1 MARRF
6 PLRHI
11 ASIVG
16 LVFLVSLTGCSSTR
30 WGFVKN
36 NDRQAAPVASGE
48 VPTASQLVE
57 YLNDNAGR
65 IQSLRVDDMS
75 LTLYQGIRA
84 FNLSAKMITDKPRN
98 FRLSAGTLGNQVV
111 DLGSNEQEFWYWISK
126 ANPPYQVYCS
136 YKDLKEG
143 RVSQMP
149 FPFQP
154 EWVMESLGLGPY
166 GPPEKYQVESDRET
180 VKLVEKTTSPEG
192 KAVRKVIVF
201 KRARVSPPNAQVT
214 DYLLLDDVSSKEV
227 CAAHVR
233 EAQLDTRTNAVVPKR
248 LELRWPDE
256 KLRVDMHMGVT
267 TVNTQVLPQMF
278 TRQVNPNIQSFN
290 LAQMRIDNTPP
301 PQAYSGL
308 DPKVRPAQ
316 ALVP

>member
-1 MARRF
+1 
-6 PLRHI
+6 LRHI
-11 ASIVG
+11 ATVCG
-16 LVFLVSLTGCSSTR
+16 LGILVSLAGCSSTR

-36 NDRQAAPVASGE
+36 NDHQATPTASGE
-48 VPTASQLVE
+48 VPSATQLVD

-65 IQSLRVDDMS
+65 IQSLRVDDLE
-75 LTLYQGIRA
+75 LTLHQGIKA
-84 FNLSAKMITDKPRN
+84 FTLSAKMVTDKPRN
-98 FRLSAGTLGNQVV
+98 FRLSAGTLGNQMV
-111 DLGSNEQEFWYWISK
+111 DIGSNKQEFWYWISK

-166 GPPEKYQVESDRET
+166 GPSEKYHVESDRDT

-201 KRARVSPPNAQVT
+201 KRGRVDPPHPQVT
-214 DYLLLDDVSSKEV
+214 DYLLLHEVSGKEI
-227 CAAHVR
+227 CAAHIS
-233 EAQLDTRTNAVVPKR
+233 EAQLDKGTNAIVPRR
-248 LELRWPDE
+248 LELRWQAE
-256 KLRVDMHMGVT
+256 KLRIDMHMGAT
-267 TVNTQVLPQMF
+267 TVNTQVLPLMF
-278 TRQVNPNIQSFN
+278 TRQTSPNIQSFN

-301 PQAYSGL
+301 PQGFTGIDS
-308 DPKVRPAQ
+308 KVRPVQ
-316 ALVP
+316 ALEP